1 MLQQNGLKSSLN
13 FLSLC
18 MLTLP
23 SSILTWTTNLV
34 LQLYNISYG
43 MWKHCNTILY
53 DKVESNMNQKESEK
67 LLQDIAQFYNMG
79 KTQF

>member
-1 MLQQNGLKSSLN
+1 MYANPP
-13 FLSLC
+13 F
-18 MLTLP
+18 
-23 SSILTWTTNLV
+23 IFTWTTDPMI
-34 LQLYNISYG
+34 QLYNIAYG